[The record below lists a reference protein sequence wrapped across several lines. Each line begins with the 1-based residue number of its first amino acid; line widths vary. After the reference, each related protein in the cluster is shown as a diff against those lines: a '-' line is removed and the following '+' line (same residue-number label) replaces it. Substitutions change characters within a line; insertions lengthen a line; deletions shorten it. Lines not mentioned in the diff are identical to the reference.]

1 MIHLKDKGLTKVSL
15 FKNNFCK
22 SWAYLPKTG
31 QIVIHKD
38 TQATNWFKYIRHCQ
52 IAGAY
57 GTGYIVNRYKRGFG
71 IKGAQ
76 VFKPNKSR
84 VFVKVK
90 NKPNNIKAVE
100 YLGKYA
106 QHKPLLNEVIKTLDF
121 LDK

>member
-1 MIHLKDKGLTKVSL
+1 MVNLKDKGLTKVSL

-38 TQATNWFKYIRHCQ
+38 TQATNWFKYIRNCQ

-76 VFKPNKSR
+76 VFKPKQPILNPELIADKS
-84 VFVKVK
+84 
-90 NKPNNIKAVE
+90 KPAWIQHRKA
-100 YLGKYA
+100 L
-106 QHKPLLNEVIKTLDF
+106 
-121 LDK
+121 